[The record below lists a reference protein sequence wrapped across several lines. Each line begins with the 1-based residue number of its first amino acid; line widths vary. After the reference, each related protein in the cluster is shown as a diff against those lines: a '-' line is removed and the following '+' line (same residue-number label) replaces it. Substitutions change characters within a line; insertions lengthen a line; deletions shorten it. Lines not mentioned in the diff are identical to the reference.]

1 MKRKYWIV
9 GIAFCLLLALDQ
21 ASKFA
26 IERSLPLYQSREVIP
41 GFFAITH
48 VQNRGAAFGLLGNLP
63 GAATIFVIISLI
75 AIALILTYLR
85 QIKEGEL
92 WTPFSLSLVLT
103 GAVGNLIDRFR
114 LGSVVDFLDF
124 HYRGWHWPAFNV
136 ADASITIGVILL
148 AVKILWWGGKK
159 DSGEAI

>member
-9 GIAFCLLLALDQ
+9 LIVFCLLLALDQ

-26 IERSLPLYQSREVIP
+26 IERSVPLYHSRGVIP

-63 GAATIFVIISLI
+63 GAAIIFVIISLI

-92 WTPFSLSLVLT
+92 WTLLSLSLVLT
-103 GAVGNLIDRFR
+103 GAVGNVIDRFR
-114 LGSVVDFLDF
+114 LGGVVDFFDF
-124 HYRGWHWPAFNV
+124 YYQGWHWPAFNV
-136 ADASITIGVILL
+136 ADASITIGVMLL
-148 AVKILWWGGKK
+148 ALKILRGGEK
-159 DSGEAI
+159 DAKEKH